1 MATRWMTGALPMA
14 ILSPLGNLFGRSP
27 IGPIQEHMVLADQAA
42 QLVPDLFRATAAED
56 WEKAKQVHKDI
67 VAAESAADKM
77 KRSVRKH
84 LPNSLFL
91 PVPRSDILTLVGIQD
106 HVANTAK
113 DIAGLV
119 IGRSIRFPEKLEDAV
134 IELAEASAA
143 TSHQAL
149 CAIQE
154 LDELLAVGFTGI
166 EEVRRV
172 EDMLK
177 ALDKLERTSDKM
189 AIKLRTSLFKLEKD
203 LPPVEVMFL
212 YQIISLICT
221 VADDAESVGDRLQI
235 LMAK

>member
-1 MATRWMTGALPMA
+1 MA

-27 IGPIQEHMVLADQAA
+27 IGPIQEHMALADQAA
-42 QLVPDLFRATAAED
+42 QLLPALFRAMAADD
-56 WEKAKQVHKDI
+56 WDSAKQVHKDI
-67 VAAESAADKM
+67 VSAESAADKM

-84 LPNSLFL
+84 LPNNLFL
-91 PVPRSDILTLVGIQD
+91 PVPRSDLLTLVGIQD

-119 IGRSIRFPEKLEDAV
+119 IGRSIRFPEKLQDAAV
-134 IELAEASAA
+134 ELAEASAA
-143 TSHQAL
+143 TSAQAL
-149 CAIQE
+149 SAIQE
-154 LDELLAVGFTGI
+154 LDELLAVGFTGQ

-177 ALDKLERTSDKM
+177 TLDKLERASDKM
-189 AIKLRTSLFKLEKD
+189 AIKMRAALFKLEKD

-212 YQIISLICT
+212 YQIISLVCT
-221 VADDAESVGDRLQI
+221 VADDAEAVGDRLQI

>member
-1 MATRWMTGALPMA
+1 MA

-27 IGPIQEHMVLADQAA
+27 IGPIQEHMALADQAA
-42 QLVPDLFRATAAED
+42 QLLPALFRAMAADD
-56 WEKAKQVHKDI
+56 WDSAKQVHKDI
-67 VAAESAADKM
+67 VSAESAADKM

-84 LPNSLFL
+84 LPNNLFL
-91 PVPRSDILTLVGIQD
+91 PVPRSDLLTLVGIQD

-119 IGRSIRFPEKLEDAV
+119 IGRSIRFPEKLQDAAV
-134 IELAEASAA
+134 ELAEASAA
-143 TSHQAL
+143 TSNQAL
-149 CAIQE
+149 RAIQE
-154 LDELLAVGFTGI
+154 LDELLAVGFTGQ

-177 ALDKLERTSDKM
+177 ILDKLERASDKM
-189 AIKLRTSLFKLEKD
+189 AIKMRAALFKLEKD

-212 YQIISLICT
+212 YQIISLVCT
-221 VADDAESVGDRLQI
+221 VADDAEAAGDRLQI

>member
-1 MATRWMTGALPMA
+1 MA
-14 ILSPLGNLFGRSP
+14 ILSPIGNLFGRSP
-27 IGPIQEHMVLADQAA
+27 IGPIQEHMALADQAA
-42 QLVPDLFRATAAED
+42 QLLPALFRAMAADD
-56 WEKAKQVHKDI
+56 WDSAKQVHKDI
-67 VAAESAADKM
+67 VSAESAADKM

-84 LPNSLFL
+84 LPNNLFL
-91 PVPRSDILTLVGIQD
+91 PVPRSDLLTLVGIQD

-119 IGRSIRFPEKLEDAV
+119 IGRSIRFPEKLQDAAV
-134 IELAEASAA
+134 ELAEASAA

-149 CAIQE
+149 SAIQE
-154 LDELLAVGFTGI
+154 LDELLAVGFTGQ

-177 ALDKLERTSDKM
+177 TLDKLERTSDKM
-189 AIKLRTSLFKLEKD
+189 AIKMRAALFKLEKD

-212 YQIISLICT
+212 YQIISLVCT
-221 VADDAESVGDRLQI
+221 VADDAEAVGDRLQI

>member
-1 MATRWMTGALPMA
+1 MA
-14 ILSPLGNLFGRSP
+14 ILSPIGNLFGRSP
-27 IGPIQEHMVLADQAA
+27 IGPIQEHMALADQAA
-42 QLVPDLFRATAAED
+42 QLLPALFRAMAADD
-56 WEKAKQVHKDI
+56 WDSAKQVHKDI
-67 VAAESAADKM
+67 VSAESAADKM

-84 LPNSLFL
+84 LPNNLFL
-91 PVPRSDILTLVGIQD
+91 PVPRSDLLTLVGIQD

-119 IGRSIRFPEKLEDAV
+119 IGRSIRFPEKLQDAAV
-134 IELAEASAA
+134 ELAEASAA

-149 CAIQE
+149 SAILE
-154 LDELLAVGFTGI
+154 LDELLAVGFTGQ

-177 ALDKLERTSDKM
+177 TLDKLERTSDKM
-189 AIKLRTSLFKLEKD
+189 AIKMRAALFKLEKN

-212 YQIISLICT
+212 YQIISLVCT
-221 VADDAESVGDRLQI
+221 VADDAEAVGDRLQI

>member
-1 MATRWMTGALPMA
+1 MA

-27 IGPIQEHMVLADQAA
+27 IGPIQEHMSLADNAA
-42 QLVPDLFRATAAED
+42 QLVPALFRATAADD
-56 WEKAKQVHKDI
+56 WEKAAQVHKDI
-67 VAAESAADKM
+67 VAEEAAADKL

-91 PVPRSDILTLVGIQD
+91 PVSRSDLLTLVGIQD

-143 TSHQAL
+143 TSDQAL
-149 CAIQE
+149 KAIQE
-154 LDELLAVGFTGI
+154 LDELLAVGFTGR

-172 EDMLK
+172 ESMLK
-177 ALDKLERTSDKM
+177 ELDKLEGISDKL
-189 AIKLRTSLFKLEKD
+189 AIKLRSRLFKLEKD

-212 YQIISLICT
+212 YQIITLICT
-221 VADDAESVGDRLQI
+221 VADDAEIVGDRLQI

>member
-1 MATRWMTGALPMA
+1 MA

-27 IGPIQEHMVLADQAA
+27 IGPIQEHMALADEAA
-42 QLVPDLFRATAAED
+42 QLLPALFRAMAADD
-56 WEKAKQVHKDI
+56 WDSAKQVHKDI
-67 VAAESAADKM
+67 VSAESAADKM

-84 LPNSLFL
+84 LPNNLFL
-91 PVPRSDILTLVGIQD
+91 PVPRSDLLTLVGIQD

-119 IGRSIRFPEKLEDAV
+119 IGRSIRFPEKLQDAA

-143 TSHQAL
+143 TSAQAL
-149 CAIQE
+149 SAIQE
-154 LDELLAVGFTGI
+154 LDELLAVGFTGQ

-172 EDMLK
+172 EEMLK
-177 ALDKLERTSDKM
+177 TLDKLERASDKM
-189 AIKLRTSLFKLEKD
+189 AIKMRSALFKLEKD

-212 YQIISLICT
+212 YQIISLVCT
-221 VADDAESVGDRLQI
+221 VADDAEAAGDRLQI

>member
-1 MATRWMTGALPMA
+1 MA

-27 IGPIQEHMVLADQAA
+27 IGPIQEHMSLADQAA
-42 QLVPDLFRATAAED
+42 QFVPALFRATAAAD
-56 WEKAKQVHKDI
+56 WEAAKQAHKDI

-84 LPNSLFL
+84 LPNNLFL

-119 IGRSIRFPEKLEDAV
+119 IGRSIRFPEQLQDAV

-149 CAIQE
+149 LAIQE
-154 LDELLAVGFTGI
+154 LDELLAVGFTGV
-166 EEVRRV
+166 EEV
-172 EDMLK
+172 
-177 ALDKLERTSDKM
+177 
-189 AIKLRTSLFKLEKD
+189 
-203 LPPVEVMFL
+203 
-212 YQIISLICT
+212 
-221 VADDAESVGDRLQI
+221 
-235 LMAK
+235 

>member
-1 MATRWMTGALPMA
+1 MA

-27 IGPIQEHMVLADQAA
+27 IGPIQEHMTLADQAA
-42 QLVPDLFRATAAED
+42 QLVPDLFQATAADD
-56 WEKAKQVHKDI
+56 WEKAAQVHKDI
-67 VAAESAADKM
+67 VAAEAAADKL

-91 PVPRSDILTLVGIQD
+91 PVPRSDLLTLVGIQD

-119 IGRSIRFPEKLEDAV
+119 IGRSIRFPEKLQDAV
-134 IELAEASAA
+134 FELAEASAA

-149 CAIQE
+149 KAIQE
-154 LDELLAVGFTGI
+154 LDELLAVGFTGR

-177 ALDKLERTSDKM
+177 VLDKLERVSDKL
-189 AIKLRTSLFKLEKD
+189 AIKLRGALFKLEKD

-212 YQIISLICT
+212 YRIITLICA

>member
-1 MATRWMTGALPMA
+1 MA

-27 IGPIQEHMVLADQAA
+27 IGPIQEHMSLADQAA
-42 QLVPDLFRATAAED
+42 QLVPDLFRATAARD
-56 WEKAKQVHKDI
+56 WDKAAEVHQQI
-67 VAAESAADKM
+67 VAAESAADDL
-77 KRSVRKH
+77 KRSVRRH

-91 PVPRSDILTLVGIQD
+91 PVPRSDLLALVGIQD
-106 HVANTAK
+106 HVANTSK

-119 IGRSIRFPEKLEDAV
+119 IGRSIRFPDSLQDAA
-134 IELAEASAA
+134 IALCEMSAA
-143 TSHQAL
+143 TSRQAL
-149 CAIQE
+149 KAIQE
-154 LDELLAVGFTGI
+154 LDELLEVGFTGR

-177 ALDKLERTSDKM
+177 SLDELECKTDEM
-189 AIKLRTSLFKLEKD
+189 AIRLRAGLFKLETE

-212 YQIISLICT
+212 YRIITLICA

>member
-1 MATRWMTGALPMA
+1 MA

-27 IGPIQEHMVLADQAA
+27 IGPIQEHMALADQAA
-42 QLVPDLFRATAAED
+42 QLLPALFRAMAADD
-56 WEKAKQVHKDI
+56 WDSAKQVHKDI
-67 VAAESAADKM
+67 VSAESAADKM

-84 LPNSLFL
+84 LPNNLFL
-91 PVPRSDILTLVGIQD
+91 PVPRSDLLTLVGIQD

-119 IGRSIRFPEKLEDAV
+119 IGRSIRFPEKLQDAAV
-134 IELAEASAA
+134 ELAEASAA
-143 TSHQAL
+143 TSAQAL
-149 CAIQE
+149 SAIQE
-154 LDELLAVGFTGI
+154 LDELLAVGFTGQ

-177 ALDKLERTSDKM
+177 TLDKLERASDKM
-189 AIKLRTSLFKLEKD
+189 AIKMRAALFKLEKD

-212 YQIISLICT
+212 YQIISLVCT
-221 VADDAESVGDRLQI
+221 VADDAEAAGDRLQI